1 MNTTCTEDQLSE
13 LAQLVMMIESDQ
25 SVQPTPLLCDFCAQN
40 GHHSDTCPYLQGEW
54 EEVQDKG
61 SYYRSN
67 QWSYDQPQHDQWWD
81 NNQVWENNHYQNPY
95 QTWGNNQYQPTP
107 LFQEPYPYPPQQTE
121 TPSMSLED
129 IVKSIATSTQIF
141 QETTQASLKS
151 LEQQITQ
158 IAQSLSIVEAQHK
171 LPSEESPCH
180 NACCIPLKDEKTF
193 DGPRVLYE
201 EEEEEVEVEEVVKE
215 EEEIEKADN
224 ETIEEV
230 IWVNERE
237 VEPPTTIEK
246 LTPLVDQPQELEA
259 INLSDS
265 LKDTY
270 PKKEDAQPVTYSKA
284 KSKKEELITLMN
296 KYKKEYGWM
305 IAIIKGLSPVWF
317 SRKKKVKYKK
327 RVPME
332 VWKLKNVD
340 MGQICKVNGHRL
352 KPFNEGFDSNVQDVV
367 HLDAPKC

>member
-1 MNTTCTEDQLSE
+1 
-13 LAQLVMMIESDQ
+13 
-25 SVQPTPLLCDFCAQN
+25 
-40 GHHSDTCPYLQGEW
+40 
-54 EEVQDKG
+54 
-61 SYYRSN
+61 
-67 QWSYDQPQHDQWWD
+67 
-81 NNQVWENNHYQNPY
+81 
-95 QTWGNNQYQPTP
+95 
-107 LFQEPYPYPPQQTE
+107 
-121 TPSMSLED
+121 MSLED

-193 DGPRVLYE
+193 DAPRVLYE

-215 EEEIEKADN
+215 EEEIENVVN
-224 ETIEEV
+224 ETVNEV
-230 IWVNERE
+230 IGVNERDI
-237 VEPPTTIEK
+237 EPPTTNEK
-246 LTPLVDQPQELEA
+246 LTLVAEQPQDPET
-259 INLSDS
+259 INLPDPS
-265 LKDTY
+265 KDTY
-270 PKKEDAQPVTYSKA
+270 PEKEDAQPVTYSTTM
-284 KSKKEELITLMN
+284 SKREELVTLLN
-296 KYKKEYGWM
+296 KYKEEYGWM

-327 RVPME
+327 RVLME
-332 VWKLKNVD
+332 MWKLKNVD
-340 MGQICKVNGHRL
+340 TGQICKVNGHRL